1 MIMFRIP
8 LQGGP
13 PVLYLHGY
21 ESSSAE
27 LVLTDNSLG
36 FLLAD
41 QGYDVW
47 LINFRG
53 NVYSRN
59 HTVSPSPM
67 PNIFQSLD
75 PDHINGPFWNFT
87 WWEMGTMVCSSP

>member
-8 LQGGP
+8 LHGGP

-27 LVLTDNSLG
+27 LVLTDNGLG

-59 HTVSPSPM
+59 HTVSPNAQYLSV
-67 PNIFQSLD
+67 S
-75 PDHINGPFWNFT
+75 
-87 WWEMGTMVCSSP
+87 

>member
-1 MIMFRIP
+1 M
-8 LQGGP
+8 
-13 PVLYLHGY
+13 YLHGY

-27 LVLTDNSLG
+27 LVLTDNGLG

-53 NVYSRN
+53 NTYSRN
-59 HTVSPSPM
+59 HTVSLNAQYLSV
-67 PNIFQSLD
+67 LD

>member
-53 NVYSRN
+53 NTYSRN
-59 HTVSPSPM
+59 HTVSPNAQYLSV
-67 PNIFQSLD
+67 S
-75 PDHINGPFWNFT
+75 
-87 WWEMGTMVCSSP
+87 